1 MGMLEW
7 VCFYMKVAAVPVFFD
22 DITRH
27 YAKIFAELPAK
38 TMTDLGAFVL
48 WIQHHPVLQSLL
60 GENSLPLWWHESVF
74 KEFQKIHT
82 CQDLTLR
89 TLRVLAAHKR
99 LNILQDI
106 LKVLNENQRSST
118 TVYWHT
124 AKQFS
129 QSDVSALEK
138 TLSDA
143 FGKPIVV
150 VQKEQ
155 PDLLMGG
162 VLLWNDSMI
171 DLSLSS
177 LFSNLYTEI
186 DHVFTCS

>member
-1 MGMLEW
+1 
-7 VCFYMKVAAVPVFFD
+7 MKVAVAPVFFD

-27 YAKIFAELPAK
+27 YAKIFAELPVQ
-38 TMTDLGAFVL
+38 TMTELGAFVR
-48 WIQHHPVLQSLL
+48 WIHEHPVLESLL
-60 GENSLPLWWHESVF
+60 GENALPLWWHESVF
-74 KEFQKIHT
+74 KEFQQNHT

-89 TLRVLAAHKR
+89 TLRVLGAHKR

-106 LKVLNENQRSST
+106 LKVLDGNQCSST

-124 AKQFS
+124 AKLFS
-129 QSDVSALEK
+129 KIDVSALEK

-143 FGKPIVV
+143 FGKAIVV

>member
-1 MGMLEW
+1 
-7 VCFYMKVAAVPVFFD
+7 MKVAAVPVFFD

-27 YAKIFAELPAK
+27 YAKIFAELPVE
-38 TMTDLGAFVL
+38 TMTELGAFVR
-48 WIQHHPVLQSLL
+48 WIHEHPVLESLL
-60 GENSLPLWWHESVF
+60 GENALPLWWHESVF
-74 KEFQKIHT
+74 KEFQKNHT

-89 TLRVLAAHKR
+89 TLRVLGDHKR
-99 LNILQDI
+99 LHILQDI
-106 LKVLNENQRSST
+106 LTVLNETQCSST

-124 AKQFS
+124 AQLFS
-129 QSDVSALEK
+129 QSDVSAFEK
-138 TLSDA
+138 ILSDA

>member
-1 MGMLEW
+1 
-7 VCFYMKVAAVPVFFD
+7 
-22 DITRH
+22 
-27 YAKIFAELPAK
+27 
-38 TMTDLGAFVL
+38 
-48 WIQHHPVLQSLL
+48 L

-74 KEFQKIHT
+74 KKFQKIHT

>member
-1 MGMLEW
+1 MN
-7 VCFYMKVAAVPVFFD
+7 VAAVPVFFD
-22 DITRH
+22 DVTRH
-27 YAKIFAELPAK
+27 YAKIFAELPVK
-38 TMTDLGAFVL
+38 TRTELEAFVC
-48 WIQHHPVLQSLL
+48 WIREHPVLKSLL
-60 GENSLPLWWHESVF
+60 GENALPLWWHESIF
-74 KEFQKIHT
+74 KEFQKSHT

-89 TLRVLAAHKR
+89 TLRVLGDHKR
-99 LNILQDI
+99 LHVLQDI
-106 LKVLNENQRSST
+106 LTVLNEAQCAST

-124 AKQFS
+124 AQLFS
-129 QSDVSALEK
+129 QSDVLAFEK
-138 TLSDA
+138 ILSDA